1 MKKYAISNYYDNIE
15 QNLAEASK
23 NNSKLFWKLLK
34 DAFNVKSSTVIPPLV
49 YYPDNRAQSIA
60 FSNEEK
66 VEALNNYFSSISCID
81 DSGANL
87 PDMYF
92 LCNNVI
98 DSIFITEEDI
108 IDIITTIPTNKAIG
122 PDNISHKMLKNTV
135 STIVKPLCL
144 LFNRSLKD
152 FYFQIHGKLQM
163 FYHYLRKVIHQNC
176 QTTDLCHY

>member
-1 MKKYAISNYYDNIE
+1 M
-15 QNLAEASK
+15 
-23 NNSKLFWKLLK
+23 K

-66 VEALNNYFSSISCID
+66 VEALNNYFSSISSID

-87 PDMYF
+87 PDMYS

-108 IDIITTIPTNKAIG
+108 IDIITTIPTNKS
-122 PDNISHKMLKNTV
+122 NWT
-135 STIVKPLCL
+135 
-144 LFNRSLKD
+144 R
-152 FYFQIHGKLQM
+152 
-163 FYHYLRKVIHQNC
+163 
-176 QTTDLCHY
+176 